1 MTPPDD
7 HDGPCKE
14 ALEAYLP
21 EIIAFFF
28 SETNRDIAES
38 GAKVVGTQELGRSRR
53 TGSRVRNMG

>member
-7 HDGPCKE
+7 YDGSRKE

-28 SETNRDIAES
+28 SGTNRDIAEA
-38 GAKVVGTQELGRSRR
+38 GATVVGTQELGQAVTQRIA
-53 TGSRVRNMG
+53 GA